1 MGGRGTHIS
10 HCVAQPHFFEIIM
23 ASYKEKPEC
32 YDSDLCLLHF
42 TLILDGSMLICE
54 LGPQDLQS
62 PVLQRQQAQA
72 DHVGY

>member
-1 MGGRGTHIS
+1 
-10 HCVAQPHFFEIIM
+10 M

-32 YDSDLCLLHF
+32 YGSDLCLLHF